1 MARTIFSEEHE
12 QFREQVK
19 RFFER
24 ELVPHYRDWEKAGV
38 TPREFWRKA
47 GEAGRLGTMIPA
59 EYGGGGGDFLHAC
72 VVTEE
77 MVKVGANLGLAVHSD
92 MVSPYLMHYGSES
105 LKRHLLPRLCRGE
118 IVGSIGMTEPGTGS
132 DLKNIRTNAVR
143 DGDHWVI
150 NGQKVWITN
159 GVNCGVVLV
168 ACKTDP
174 AAGAK
179 GVSLIAVE
187 EGTPGFTKVGPMDK
201 IGLKAQDTAELFFD
215 NVRVPIGNLVGEEGR
230 GFVYL
235 MQQLP
240 QERMVI
246 GMRSCAILEAELA
259 RTLTYVKERKV
270 FGNPIFDFQNS
281 KFKLAEAK
289 AYIAMLRAFIDSC
302 IEEHVNGGI
311 SSEKAAMVKLVGTEL
326 MNRYLDD
333 FLQLH
338 GGYGYSNEYGIG
350 RAWVDARVS
359 RIAGGTSEVLKD
371 IISRNL

>member
-1 MARTIFSEEHE
+1 MRSIFSEEHE
-12 QFREQVK
+12 QFREQVR
-19 RFFER
+19 RFCER
-24 ELVPHYRDWEKAGV
+24 EIKPHYREWEKAGHS
-38 TPREFWRKA
+38 PRAFWRKA
-47 GEAGRLGTMIPA
+47 GENGLLCTTIPT
-59 EYGGGGGDFLHAC
+59 EYGGPGGDFLHSV

-77 MVKVGANLGLAVHSD
+77 MVRVGANLGMPVHSE
-92 MVSPYLMHYGSES
+92 MVSPYLLHYGSEE
-105 LKRHLLPRLCRGE
+105 LKQRLLPRLCRGE
-118 IVGSIGMTEPGTGS
+118 IIGSIGMTEPGTGS

-143 DGDHWVI
+143 DGDHWVL

-159 GVNCGVVLV
+159 GFNCGVVLV

-174 AAGAK
+174 SAGAK

-187 EGTPGFTKVGPMDK
+187 EGTPGFTRSQPMDK

-215 NVRVPIGNLVGEEGR
+215 NVRVPLSNLVGEEGR

-240 QERMVI
+240 QERLVI
-246 GMRSCAILEAELA
+246 ALRSCATLETQLEKTIAY
-259 RTLTYVKERKV
+259 TTERKV
-270 FGNPIFDFQNS
+270 FGNPIIGFQNS

-289 AYIAMLRAFIDSC
+289 AYIAMLRAFVDQC
-302 IEEHVNGGI
+302 ALEHMNGGI
-311 SSEKAAMVKLVGTEL
+311 SSEKAAMAKLVGTEL
-326 MNRYLDD
+326 MGRFLDE

-350 RAWVDARVS
+350 RAWVDSRVQ

-371 IISRNL
+371 IIGRGL

>member
-1 MARTIFSEEHE
+1 MTRSLFEEEHE
-12 QFREQVK
+12 LFREQVR
-19 RFFER
+19 RFAER
-24 ELVPHYRDWEKAGV
+24 EVAPHFRDWEKAGI
-38 TPREFWRKA
+38 TPKEFWRKA
-47 GEAGRLGTMIPA
+47 GEAGILGTMIPA

>member
-47 GEAGRLGTMIPA
+47 GEAGILGTMIPA
-59 EYGGGGGDFLHAC
+59 DYGGGGGDFLHAC

-92 MVSPYLMHYGSES
+92 MVSPYLMHYGSEA
-105 LKRHLLPRLCRGE
+105 LKRHLLPRLCSGE

-143 DGDHWVI
+143 DGDQWVI

-174 AAGAK
+174 AAGSK

-187 EGTPGFTKVGPMDK
+187 EGTPGFSKVGPMDK

-246 GMRSCAILEAELA
+246 GMRSCAILEAELE

-270 FGNPIFDFQNS
+270 FGNPIFEFQNS

-289 AYIAMLRAFIDSC
+289 AYITMLRAFIDGC

-311 SSEKAAMVKLVGTEL
+311 SSEKAAMAKLVGTEL

>member
-47 GEAGRLGTMIPA
+47 GEAGILGTMIPA

-105 LKRHLLPRLCRGE
+105 LKRQLLPRLCRGE

-289 AYIAMLRAFIDSC
+289 AYIAMLRAFIDGC

-311 SSEKAAMVKLVGTEL
+311 SSEKAAMAKLVGTEL

>member
-47 GEAGRLGTMIPA
+47 GEAGLLGTMIPA

-311 SSEKAAMVKLVGTEL
+311 SSEKAAMAKLVGTEL

>member
-24 ELVPHYRDWEKAGV
+24 ELVPHYRDWEKTGV

-47 GEAGRLGTMIPA
+47 GEAGILGTMIPA

-143 DGDHWVI
+143 DGDQWVI

-174 AAGAK
+174 TAGAK

-187 EGTPGFTKVGPMDK
+187 EDTPGFTKVGPMDK

-246 GMRSCAILEAELA
+246 GMRSCAILEAELE

-270 FGNPIFDFQNS
+270 FGNPIFNFQNS

-289 AYIAMLRAFIDSC
+289 AYITMLRAFIDGC

-311 SSEKAAMVKLVGTEL
+311 SSEKAAMAKLVGTEL

>member
-47 GEAGRLGTMIPA
+47 GEAGILGTMIPA

-187 EGTPGFTKVGPMDK
+187 EDTPGFTKVGPMDK

-289 AYIAMLRAFIDSC
+289 AYIAMLRAFIDGC

-311 SSEKAAMVKLVGTEL
+311 SSEKAAMAKLVGTEL

>member
-1 MARTIFSEEHE
+1 
-12 QFREQVK
+12 
-19 RFFER
+19 
-24 ELVPHYRDWEKAGV
+24 
-38 TPREFWRKA
+38 
-47 GEAGRLGTMIPA
+47 
-59 EYGGGGGDFLHAC
+59 
-72 VVTEE
+72 
-77 MVKVGANLGLAVHSD
+77 
-92 MVSPYLMHYGSES
+92 
-105 LKRHLLPRLCRGE
+105 
-118 IVGSIGMTEPGTGS
+118 MTEPGTGS

-289 AYIAMLRAFIDSC
+289 AYIAMLRAFIDGC

-311 SSEKAAMVKLVGTEL
+311 SSEKAAMAKLVGTEL

>member
-1 MARTIFSEEHE
+1 MRSIFSEEHE
-12 QFREQVK
+12 LFREQVR
-19 RFFER
+19 RFCER
-24 ELVPHYRDWEKAGV
+24 EIKPHYRDWEKAGHS
-38 TPREFWRKA
+38 PREFWRKA
-47 GEAGRLGTMIPA
+47 GENGILCTTIPT
-59 EYGGGGGDFLHAC
+59 EYGGPGGDFLHSV

-77 MVKVGANLGLAVHSD
+77 MVRVGANLGMPVHSE
-92 MVSPYLMHYGSES
+92 MVSPYVLHYGSEE
-105 LKRHLLPRLCRGE
+105 LKQRLLPRLCRGE

-143 DGDHWVI
+143 DGDHWVL

-159 GVNCGVVLV
+159 GFNCGVVLV

-187 EGTPGFTKVGPMDK
+187 EGTPGFTKSQPMDK

-215 NVRVPIGNLVGEEGR
+215 NVRVPLSNLVGEEGR
-230 GFVYL
+230 GFIYL

-240 QERMVI
+240 QERLVI
-246 GMRSCAILEAELA
+246 ALRSCATLETQLEKTIAY
-259 RTLTYVKERKV
+259 TTERKV
-270 FGNPIFDFQNS
+270 FGNPIIGFQNS

-289 AYIAMLRAFIDSC
+289 AYIAMLRAFVDQC
-302 IEEHVNGGI
+302 ALEHMAGGI
-311 SSEKAAMVKLVGTEL
+311 SSEKAAMAKLVGTEL
-326 MNRYLDD
+326 MGRYLDE

-338 GGYGYSNEYGIG
+338 GGYGYSSEYEIG

-359 RIAGGTSEVLKD
+359 RIAGGASEVLKD

>member
-47 GEAGRLGTMIPA
+47 GEAGILGTMIPA

-289 AYIAMLRAFIDSC
+289 AYIAMLRAFIDGC

-311 SSEKAAMVKLVGTEL
+311 SSEKAAMAKLVGTEL